1 MRLFRQ
7 SLVALAMLV
16 ATAPALL
23 AQRRITGRV
32 TEEGTNSPLGSVSVQ
47 VTGSTTGAYTNAEGA
62 FSLTVPNGAVSLRVR
77 RIGYSLRTVLVQANQ
92 STVTVS
98 LKKDVLQ
105 LETQIVT
112 GQQGTLDRRNAATAV
127 VQVTSEDLN
136 RVPAQSLEQVLQGK
150 VVGARIN
157 MNSGAPGGGGQI
169 QFRGVTSVLG
179 NGEPLYVIDGVLM
192 SNASIASG
200 ANTLTRAAGAA
211 ANIASVQDN
220 RTNRLADLNP
230 NEIDD
235 VQVLKGAAA
244 SALYGSRATNGVVII
259 TTKRGKTGTPR
270 WSLTQRVG
278 QASLLRDVGQ
288 RCFQDTTTALAAG
301 TASSNAAIAREVL
314 TAAIAA
320 NGGNIPCNN
329 FSRQLFGDNAPAY
342 ETGLQVS
349 GGNDQTRYLAAISR
363 KYDAGTAN
371 NTNATRDNARIN
383 IDQNISSRLTAR
395 LDLAYTRSQSN
406 RGLSNNGN
414 DPNTSPG
421 YVFAKTPSFISLQNP
436 DTAGLYPINRFG
448 GVGSNFANTSNPFQT
463 FEFITNN
470 EDVNRL
476 VGAAS
481 LNYQLLATDKQQLR
495 VEYFA
500 GLDRFDQV
508 NNILSPSILQFEAV
522 DGLPGTSVFS
532 NSVSRQLNQALRAY
546 WTYTP
551 GRLGATF
558 NTIAGVTEEEQ
569 GLNVTRNRAQN
580 LLSGVPNINQGQQL
594 SFQNRELQRDQAW
607 FVNQSV
613 LAFDDR
619 LYVAAGVR
627 GDRSSNNGDVS
638 KYYVFPT
645 AQASYRF
652 VNALPGLDEF
662 KLRSSWGQTG
672 NRPLYG
678 QRNITFTPVTLIGGF
693 NGIGVNAGLGNP
705 DVAPERKTELEL
717 GADVT
722 AFSRRLAFEYTY
734 ADAKIDD
741 VLFQRPIPA
750 SAGVNS
756 QIFNGGRLR
765 NKSHEA
771 GVTVVPIQRRDF
783 TWVSRMTY
791 QRIRNG
797 VDTLPIPPFPVGNT
811 GFGAGFGRARITQGV
826 STTAIWGNKPIIVR
840 TAAGQDSIFTRD
852 TIIGD
857 GNPNYELSFTNT
869 YTVGRFTLNV
879 QVDYRN
885 GGDLVNLTQQI
896 NDQFQ
901 NSRDYDAPSP
911 CRGQTA
917 ANRNCIRNANGVITL
932 LDTSSTAKL
941 GAYRFTRW
949 NGGSNATPY
958 TQDGS
963 FVKLREVALNYAV
976 PTELTRKLFG
986 SRVSDVRLS
995 VVGRNLGIWSPYWG
1009 VDPEVNNFGNNN
1021 VGRFIDLAPFPPA
1034 RQFFFSV
1041 DLGF

>member
-7 SLVALAMLV
+7 CVAVAAMCI
-16 ATAPALL
+16 AAAPALL

-32 TEEGTNSPLGSVSVQ
+32 TDEGAGSPLASVSVQ
-47 VTGSTTGAYTNAEGA
+47 VTGTTTGTYTSADGA
-62 FSLTVPNGAVSLRVR
+62 FSLAVPNGAISLRVR

-92 STVTVS
+92 STVNVA

-105 LETQIVT
+105 LETQIIT

-179 NGEPLYVIDGVLM
+179 NGEPLFVIDGVLM

-211 ANIASVQDN
+211 GNIASVQDN

-270 WSLTQRVG
+270 WSLSQRVG
-278 QASLLRDVGQ
+278 QSSLLRDVGQ
-288 RCFQDTTTALAAG
+288 RCFRDTTDALTAG

-314 TAAIAA
+314 TAAISA
-320 NGGNIPCNN
+320 NGGVIPCNN

-342 ETGLQVS
+342 ETNLQVS
-349 GGNDQTRYLAAISR
+349 GGNDQTRYLASISR

-383 IDQNISSRLTAR
+383 IDQNVSSRLTAR

-421 YVFAKTPSFISLQNP
+421 YVFAKTPSFIELQTR
-436 DTAGLYPINRFG
+436 DSAGLFPINRFG

-470 EDVNRL
+470 EDVNRV

-481 LNYQLLATDKQQLR
+481 LNYQLLATDRQQLR

-522 DGLPGTSVFS
+522 DGLPGTSVFG
-532 NSVSRQLNQALRAY
+532 NAVSRQVNQALRAY
-546 WTYTP
+546 WTVTP
-551 GRLGATF
+551 AKLGATF
-558 NTIAGVTEEEQ
+558 NTIAGVTEEQQ

-594 SFQNRELQRDQAW
+594 SFQSRELQRDQAW
-607 FVNQSV
+607 FLNQSV
-613 LAFDDR
+613 LAFDDK
-619 LYVAAGVR
+619 LYMAAGVR
-627 GDRSSNNGDVS
+627 GDRSSNNGDVA
-638 KYYVFPT
+638 KFYIFPT
-645 AQASYRF
+645 AQASYRL
-652 VNALPGLDEF
+652 VNLLPKLDET
-662 KLRSSWGQTG
+662 KLRASWGQTG

-678 QRNITFTPVTLIGGF
+678 QRNITFAPVTLIGGF

-705 DVAPERKTELEL
+705 EVAPERKTELEL
-717 GADVT
+717 GVDVT

-734 ADAKIDD
+734 ADARIDD
-741 VLFQRPIPA
+741 VLFQRPIPPT
-750 SAGVNS
+750 AGVS
-756 QIFNGGRLR
+756 TQIFNGGVLR

-771 GVTVVPIQRRDF
+771 AVTVVPFQRNGF
-783 TWVSRMTY
+783 TWVSRTSF
-791 QRIRNG
+791 QRIRNN
-797 VDTLPIPPFPVGNT
+797 VQELPIPPFAVGNT
-811 GFGAGFGRARITQGV
+811 GFGAGFGRARVTQGV
-826 STTAIWGNKPIIVR
+826 STTAIWGNKPIIVK
-840 TAAGQDSIFTRD
+840 TAAGRDSIFTRD
-852 TIIGD
+852 TVIGD
-857 GNPNYELSFTNT
+857 GNPNFELSFTNT
-869 YTVGRFTLNV
+869 YTVSRFTLNV

-917 ANRNCIRNANGVITL
+917 ANLDCIRNAGGVITL
-932 LDTSSTAKL
+932 LDTSATARL
-941 GAYRFTRW
+941 GAYRFSRW
-949 NGGSNATPY
+949 NSSNNATPY
-958 TQDGS
+958 TQNGS
-963 FVKLREVALNYAV
+963 FVKLREISLNYAV
-976 PTELTRKLFG
+976 PTEFSRRIFG
-986 SRVSDVRLS
+986 SRVSDVRLNI
-995 VVGRNLGIWSPYWG
+995 VGRNLGIWSPYWG

-1021 VGRFIDLAPFPPA
+1021 VGRFVDLAPFPPA